1 MSASHLRAFGG
12 LARSMRVSRRAFSV
26 SARRLEVVPATK
38 NETAATTVTEGGEV
52 KEIEQA
58 PNRVERWSRNQKPR
72 SKAMTGPR
80 FEQTDF
86 DLQVGLRHSTAR
98 RAKWLEMLSF

>member
-1 MSASHLRAFGG
+1 
-12 LARSMRVSRRAFSV
+12 MRVSRRAFTV
-26 SARRLEVVPATK
+26 SARRLDVVPATK
-38 NETAATTVTEGGEV
+38 TETAATKVTEGGEV

-58 PNRVERWSRNQKPR
+58 PNRVERWSRNQKAR

-86 DLQVGLRHSTAR
+86 DLQVGLRHSAGR
-98 RAKWLEMLSF
+98 YKKK